1 MEADDGEE
9 DAGEEVMSS
18 LGSDGEI
25 SSADFEA
32 VAKYDGDEL
41 RSKTFWPMIGLLN
54 TDRVGV
60 VEKAATAE
68 IDTQRVIIINR

>member
-32 VAKYDGDEL
+32 VAKHDGDEL
-41 RSKTFWPMIGLLN
+41 RGNTFWLMIGLLN

-68 IDTQRVIIINR
+68 VDTQRVIIMNR